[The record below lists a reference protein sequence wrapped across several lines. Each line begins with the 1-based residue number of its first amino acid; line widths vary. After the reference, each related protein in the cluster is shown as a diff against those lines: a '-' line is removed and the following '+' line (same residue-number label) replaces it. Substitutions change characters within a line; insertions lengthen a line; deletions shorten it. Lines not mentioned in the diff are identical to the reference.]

1 MKDLKHIHLYEAL
14 LEQTANDLVRAEK
27 DAGGIAVGYT
37 CYYIPEVLLNCGKA
51 FSVRLRAPKTGSLDI
66 SQYYMSSFICGY
78 TRALFERAFE
88 GGMNF
93 LDFYASSDTCQQM
106 VRVVENIRDLGLIDN
121 PRFGWGIIDAPL
133 KISPHGNKL
142 YIEQVREHLLR
153 PLAENYGVDV
163 SDEAIRAAVREH
175 NELCAIFEEISE
187 LRKADNPRIT
197 PREFHILS
205 LVSYASPT
213 ARILPYLRETLEDL
227 RAREA
232 DPVSH
237 WRARVVVVGSE
248 LDDYDF
254 SEILENCRCYIAA
267 DRYCFG
273 AYPGRQQIPLRN
285 DEPALDQV
293 CRWYL
298 ETNQCP
304 RFMSQDKIK
313 GRREL
318 IRDLAR
324 EYRADGVVIEQA
336 KFCDFWGYERTLN
349 TQVLQE
355 EYGLP
360 TQGID
365 REYVVRGS
373 GQLAT
378 RIQAFVESI
387 EFKKMQKDH
396 PDHDSTAEEGTGR

>member
-1 MKDLKHIHLYEAL
+1 MRDLKHIHFFERL
-14 LEQTANDLVRAEK
+14 LERADNELVLREK
-27 DAGGIAVGYT
+27 EAGGVAVGYT
-37 CYYIPEVLLNCGKA
+37 CYYVPEVLLNCGAA
-51 FSVRLRAPKTGSLDI
+51 FSVRLRAPNTGSLDI

-106 VRVVENIRDLGLIDN
+106 VRVVENIRELQLIDN

-133 KISPHGNKL
+133 KLSPHGLRL
-142 YIEQVREHLLR
+142 YAGQIREHLLQ

-163 SDEAIRAAVREH
+163 SDDAIRAAVREH
-175 NELCAIFEEISE
+175 NELCAVFEEISA
-187 LRKADNPRIT
+187 LRKAENPVVT

-205 LVSYASPT
+205 LVSYACPT
-213 ARILPYLRETLEDL
+213 SQILPYLKETLEEL
-227 RAREA
+227 RQREPDA
-232 DPVSH
+232 LSR

-248 LDDYDF
+248 LDDYAF
-254 SEILENCRCYIAA
+254 SEILENCRCYVAA

-273 AYPGRQQIPLRN
+273 AFPGRQQIPLRP
-285 DEPALDQV
+285 DEPALEQV
-293 CRWYL
+293 CEWYL

-304 RFMSQDKIK
+304 RFMSREKIL
-313 GRREL
+313 GRRET
-318 IRDLAR
+318 IRRLAA
-324 EYRADGVVIEQA
+324 EYHADGVIIEQA

-349 TQVLQE
+349 TQVLRE

-360 TQGID
+360 TLGVD

-378 RIQAFVESI
+378 RVQAFVESI
-387 EFKKMQKDH
+387 EFKKIQKGDGE
-396 PDHDSTAEEGTGR
+396 T

>member
-1 MKDLKHIHLYEAL
+1 M
-14 LEQTANDLVRAEK
+14 
-27 DAGGIAVGYT
+27 AVGYT
-37 CYYIPEVLLNCGKA
+37 CYYVPEVLLNCGSA
-51 FSVRLRAPKTGSLDI
+51 FSVRLRAPNTGSLDI

-106 VRVVENIRDLGLIDN
+106 VRVIENIRDLELINN
-121 PRFGWGIIDAPL
+121 PRFDWGIIDAPL
-133 KISPHGNKL
+133 KISLHGNKL
-142 YIEQVREHLLR
+142 YRDQIRDHLLK

-163 SDEAIRAAVREH
+163 SDEAVRAAVREH
-175 NELCAIFEEISE
+175 NEICAIFEEISE
-187 LRKADNPRIT
+187 MRKEENPRIT
-197 PREFHILS
+197 PREFHILC
-205 LVSYASPT
+205 LVSYACPN
-213 ARILPYLRETLEDL
+213 AQILPYLRETLEDL
-227 RAREA
+227 RTREA
-232 DPVSH
+232 DASNR

-254 SEILENCRCYIAA
+254 DEIMENARCYVAA

-273 AYPGRQQIPLRN
+273 SIPGRQQIPLTD

-293 CRWYL
+293 CRFYL

-304 RFMSQDKIK
+304 RFMSQDKIMQ
-313 GRREL
+313 RRETVAK
-318 IRDLAR
+318 LAK
-324 EYRADGVVIEQA
+324 EYKADGVLIEQA

-349 TQVLQE
+349 TQVMQE

-360 TQGID
+360 TLGID

-373 GQLAT
+373 GQLGT
-378 RIQAFVESI
+378 RIQAFVESLEI
-387 EFKKMQKDH
+387 KKIQKGGG
-396 PDHDSTAEEGTGR
+396 E

>member
-1 MKDLKHIHLYEAL
+1 MKDLKHIHYYEKL
-14 LEQTANDLVRAEK
+14 LEQTANELVLKEK
-27 DAGGIAVGYT
+27 EAGGVAVGYS
-37 CYYIPEVLLNCGKA
+37 CYYVPEALLNCGNA
-51 FSVRLRAPKTGSLDI
+51 FSVRLRAPNTGSLDI

-106 VRVVENIRDLGLIDN
+106 VRVVENIRELELINN

-142 YIEQVREHLLR
+142 YTEQVRDHLLK

-175 NELCAIFEEISE
+175 NEICAIFEEISSM
-187 LRKADNPRIT
+187 RKEMDPRIT
-197 PREFHILS
+197 PREFHILC
-205 LVSYASPT
+205 LVSYSCPNAQ
-213 ARILPYLRETLEDL
+213 ILPYLRETLEDL

-232 DPVSH
+232 DADDR

-254 SEILENCRCYIAA
+254 DEIMENARCYVAA

-273 AYPGRQQIPLRN
+273 SIPGRQQIPLTD

-293 CRWYL
+293 CRFYL
-298 ETNQCP
+298 ETNLCP
-304 RFMSQDKIK
+304 RFMSHEKIQQ
-313 GRREL
+313 RRDVV
-318 IRDLAR
+318 RDLVR
-324 EYRADGVVIEQA
+324 DYKADGLVIEQA

-349 TQVLQE
+349 TQVMQE
-355 EYGLP
+355 EYGIP
-360 TQGID
+360 TLGID

-378 RIQAFVESI
+378 RIQAFVESLEI
-387 EFKKMQKDH
+387 KKIRK
-396 PDHDSTAEEGTGR
+396 EGGES